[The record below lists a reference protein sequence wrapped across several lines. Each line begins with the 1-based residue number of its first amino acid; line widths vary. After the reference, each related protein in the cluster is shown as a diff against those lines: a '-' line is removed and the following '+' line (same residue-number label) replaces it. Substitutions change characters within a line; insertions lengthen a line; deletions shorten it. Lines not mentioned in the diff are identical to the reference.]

1 MLPRVNPEPPIRQPL
16 VTDAAPVGNY
26 GLGDVEI
33 ILRENGWL
41 DGSTPSEIA
50 GWIADAAALLGPHAT
65 GRTSL
70 AARLKLVFEYDAA
83 TILRSTEA
91 HSVLAREG
99 AREVI
104 RELANLVLDGGEVDS
119 NRFKGLIEALK
130 SRVPWRSRDL
140 FHPIRL
146 ALAGR
151 AGEGE
156 LDRVIL
162 LCDPASLLPFAVRVK
177 GIRQRLLEFCAAL
190 D

>member
-1 MLPRVNPEPPIRQPL
+1 MAE
-16 VTDAAPVGNY
+16 
-26 GLGDVEI
+26 
-33 ILRENGWL
+33 
-41 DGSTPSEIA
+41 
-50 GWIADAAALLGPHAT
+50 AAALLGPLVHDREA
-65 GRTSL
+65 L
-70 AARLKLVFEYDAA
+70 ADLLALVFEYDAQV
-83 TILRSTEA
+83 ILQSPAA

-104 RELANLVLDGGEVDS
+104 RELANLVLESGAVDS
-119 NRFKGLIEALK
+119 DRFKGLIDALK
-130 SRVPWRSRDL
+130 ARVPWRSREL

-162 LCDPASLLPFAVRVK
+162 LCDEAAQLPFAVPVK
-177 GIRQRLLEFCAAL
+177 NVRQRLLEFCAAL